1 MEHTTEHIIY
11 LLSKSKLEGLS
22 YEEQL
27 KLDSWRLNA
36 AANREVC
43 AMLDNKEML
52 DRDLKGFSAYDWEA
66 SFETF
71 EQEHLSAPKT
81 IFPIRRIWSYGIA
94 AVLIG
99 MLTLFFVR
107 YLTDAGY
114 QANPDVKILPA
125 QTTGTIY
132 LKNGDSIAISPK
144 DTVLSF
150 ATLPNNLTKGNDSL
164 LISTPKGGKMA
175 VLLPDGTKV
184 WMNAETQLDYY
195 ETDSLRQVRLI
206 GEAYFEVA
214 KKYFSSGDLSNVKPF
229 NVQTG
234 NIHVTVLGTH
244 FNVKANKSLSD
255 FRATLYEGKVRVQQG
270 ERQIILT
277 PGEEAY
283 INTGRIERR
292 VIDTE
297 IGTALKDGYFIFN
310 SEPLSVIMEDIS
322 AWYNVNVVYLD
333 NEIKSEKFE
342 GMLSRNSR
350 LKDIINVLESTGK
363 VNFKFKENTIYVDK
377 KQSK

>member
-1 MEHTTEHIIY
+1 MEHTTEYIIY
-11 LLSKSKLEGLS
+11 LLSKSKLEKLS
-22 YEEQL
+22 DEEQL
-27 KLDSWRLNA
+27 QLDSWRLNA
-36 AANREVC
+36 ASNQDIC
-43 AMLDNKEML
+43 DMLDNKEL
-52 DRDLKGFSAYDWEA
+52 LAGDLKGLSAYDWET

-71 EQEHLSAPKT
+71 EQEHLGTPKT
-81 IFPIRRIWSYGIA
+81 ISPYWRIWLYGIA
-94 AVLIG
+94 AMLIG
-99 MLTLFFVR
+99 AFTLFFTH
-107 YLTDAGY
+107 YLTGSSY
-114 QANPDVKILPA
+114 QDSPDVKILPA
-125 QTTGTIY
+125 RTAGTIY

-150 ATLPNNLTKGNDSL
+150 TSLPAREAKGNDSL

-175 VLLPDGTKV
+175 VVLPDGTKV

-195 ETDSLRQVRLI
+195 EMDSLRQVRLI

-214 KKYFSSGDLSNVKPF
+214 KRYSPSGEQPKLKPF
-229 NVQTG
+229 IVQTG

-244 FNVKANKSLSD
+244 FNVKANRNLSD
-255 FRATLYEGKVRVQQG
+255 FRTTLYEGKVRVQQG
-270 ERQIILT
+270 ERQIILS

-283 INTGRIERR
+283 MNTGRIQRR
-292 VIDTE
+292 GIDTE
-297 IGTALKDGYFIFN
+297 IGNALKEGYFIFN
-310 SEPLSVIMEDIS
+310 SERLSVIMEDIS

-333 NEIKSEKFE
+333 HEIKSEKFE

-377 KQSK
+377 KRSK

>member
-99 MLTLFFVR
+99 TLTLFFVR
-107 YLTDAGY
+107 YLRDAGY

-229 NVQTG
+229 N
-234 NIHVTVLGTH
+234 VLGTH